1 MTKYSKNFLDYLNRK
16 KDESVLLSKLRK
28 SQEREGMV
36 LDISLENLVFVNKPG
51 REWVLNGNL

>member
-1 MTKYSKNFLDYLNRK
+1 MTKYSKNFLDYLNGK

-28 SQEREGMV
+28 SQEREGIV
-36 LDISLENLVFVNKPG
+36 LDVSLENLVFVNKPG

>member
-1 MTKYSKNFLDYLNRK
+1 MTKYSKNFLDYLNGK

-28 SQEREGMV
+28 SQEREGIV

>member
-1 MTKYSKNFLDYLNRK
+1 
-16 KDESVLLSKLRK
+16 
-28 SQEREGMV
+28 MV

>member
-36 LDISLENLVFVNKPG
+36 LEISLENLVFVNKPG
-51 REWVLNGNL
+51 RE

>member
-1 MTKYSKNFLDYLNRK
+1 MTKYSKNFLDYLNGK

-28 SQEREGMV
+28 SQEREGIV
-36 LDISLENLVFVNKPG
+36 LDISPENLVFVNKPG

>member
-16 KDESVLLSKLRK
+16 KDESVLLSKFRK